1 MSGGRIGKR
10 VAGIGKTGRP
20 RAAWRCV
27 TCGAKDAIRS
37 FQAMD
42 RSAVRRAA
50 IAAHH
55 KAAPDCAGDL
65 EIAMIDATTV
75 AAAQKMAVQ

>member
-1 MSGGRIGKR
+1 
-10 VAGIGKTGRP
+10 
-20 RAAWRCV
+20 
-27 TCGAKDAIRS
+27 
-37 FQAMD
+37 MD

-50 IAAHH
+50 ITAHH
-55 KAAPDCAGDL
+55 EVSPHCVGDL

>member
-1 MSGGRIGKR
+1 MGGGRIGKR
-10 VAGIGKTGRP
+10 VASIGTTGRP

-50 IAAHH
+50 ITAHH
-55 KAAPDCAGDL
+55 EVSPHCVGDL